1 MPLLAILFSGCAT
14 IPKDNLVI
22 EPSGILEA
30 EPQMYLRFSGAVLRD
45 IMSTVDTTSLEAIS
59 STYASASMP
68 ANRVE
73 TQAPSKN
80 RAVELATFENVIAR
94 TRSFGAGIRDIG
106 TKSPKTEAVLVG
118 DFKPFS
124 LKLALAFDGNWLR
137 YADGSYSSIKYP
149 LFVRPP
155 EPGYIH
161 VSTEKSIPIRSSGFL
176 AFPSRFAHLSRS
188 DIFISVNSLIDIF
201 SIPLPMEASS
211 IPVLAMIA
219 TGTQIY
225 SNPNNALKSAST
237 DQRYAL
243 EFRILMKDEATAR
256 VFRPV
261 VRFLWVGA
269 ANRLF
274 GEGSNAAS
282 FSPVLEKDEYVIRGI
297 EVTTTELRDLFMRGL
312 SGF

>member
-1 MPLLAILFSGCAT
+1 
-14 IPKDNLVI
+14 
-22 EPSGILEA
+22 
-30 EPQMYLRFSGAVLRD
+30 
-45 IMSTVDTTSLEAIS
+45 
-59 STYASASMP
+59 
-68 ANRVE
+68 
-73 TQAPSKN
+73 
-80 RAVELATFENVIAR
+80 
-94 TRSFGAGIRDIG
+94 
-106 TKSPKTEAVLVG
+106 
-118 DFKPFS
+118 
-124 LKLALAFDGNWLR
+124 
-137 YADGSYSSIKYP
+137 
-149 LFVRPP
+149 
-155 EPGYIH
+155 
-161 VSTEKSIPIRSSGFL
+161 
-176 AFPSRFAHLSRS
+176 
-188 DIFISVNSLIDIF
+188 
-201 SIPLPMEASS
+201 MEASS